1 MLSQPGVDISRITEV
16 VTPGG
21 NEDERSVLIL
31 KSEGW
36 PRWRGW
42 IPAAAPVLKGTSIS
56 KQA

>member
-1 MLSQPGVDISRITEV
+1 M
-16 VTPGG
+16 TPGG

-42 IPAAAPVLKGTSIS
+42 MDLLPAAAPVLKGTSFS